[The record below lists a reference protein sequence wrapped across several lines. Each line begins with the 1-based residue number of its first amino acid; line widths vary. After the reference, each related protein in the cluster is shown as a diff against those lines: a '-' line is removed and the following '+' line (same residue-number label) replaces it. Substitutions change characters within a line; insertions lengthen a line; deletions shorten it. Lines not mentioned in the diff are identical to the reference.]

1 MKQANNN
8 EVDLLLRSLARQR
21 DKSGSQNG
29 SGFEDG
35 REGISEHLDADE
47 LNSYAEG
54 VVPAPA
60 RLRYQEHLA
69 DCESCRRIVIDLSQA
84 AGAATRYEAPQPQGG
99 SSFWEKIAVLFSPA
113 VLKFAVPALVLTAVF
128 GIGLFAVRQQRHNE
142 TVAMRTEA
150 DSQRAAIEPQ
160 SPGQAQTN
168 AANPSA
174 SVNPESGSAKNDGFD
189 SRQTAPE
196 VTLQT
201 EKSPT
206 RGAPIDD
213 ATVAKSVAGK
223 DAAGAGEGA
232 GIITTQ
238 PYAAE
243 PKADAPP
250 PAPVTLGAAEKSAD
264 VAKERQG
271 KREDQT
277 QTQTRDEFRNQVD
290 EEHGPSRARNNAQL
304 PASQRNAGIMTQ
316 RGPNDADKK
325 KASAVESR
333 SISGRRFTRQDNIW
347 IDNDY
352 NPPRAT
358 TVINRGSDQ
367 FRALVADEPGIRAIA
382 DQLSGAVIV
391 VWKNRA
397 YRIQ

>member
-35 REGISEHLDADE
+35 HEGLSEHLDADE

-84 AGAATRYEAPQPQGG
+84 AGAATRYEVPQPQGG
-99 SSFWEKIAVLFSPA
+99 SSFWEKIAVLFSPV

-128 GIGLFAVRQQRHNE
+128 GIGLFAVRQQRQNDQ
-142 TVAMRTEA
+142 VAMRTNV
-150 DSQRAAIEPQ
+150 DSPRAGSEPQ
-160 SPGQAQTN
+160 SPGQNQTN
-168 AANPSA
+168 AVNPSA
-174 SVNPESGSAKNDGFD
+174 SVSPLSSSGKPDAFD
-189 SRQTAPE
+189 SRSTVPDLNLH
-196 VTLQT
+196 VD
-201 EKSPT
+201 KSPT
-206 RGAPIDD
+206 RGASVDS
-213 ATVAKSVAGK
+213 TVAKPILGK
-223 DAAGAGEGA
+223 DAAAAGEGG
-232 GIITTQ
+232 GIITAQ
-238 PYAAE
+238 PYPAE
-243 PKADAPP
+243 PQADAPP
-250 PAPVTLGAAEKSAD
+250 PAPSLGAAEKSAE
-264 VAKERQG
+264 VARDRLE
-271 KREDQT
+271 KREDQDRS
-277 QTQTRDEFRNQVD
+277 RDEFRNQTD

-304 PASQRNAGIMTQ
+304 PASQRNAGIITQ
-316 RGPNDADKK
+316 RGPSDSEKK
-325 KASAVESR
+325 KAAAIESR
-333 SISGRRFTRQDNIW
+333 SISGRRFTRADNVW
-347 IDNDY
+347 VDADY

-358 TVINRGSDQ
+358 TIIKRGSDQ